1 MALEE
6 ELSHIQKAFCELNDY
21 PRNLVKTII
30 ANERSNH
37 QIDKENRIP
46 AEQSHDE
53 NVEEDPEM
61 VTLHLPY
68 AGEEGSTIISKLQK
82 SVTKTINRTRKKVK
96 LGTIYK
102 ATRLGSKFNLKDK
115 ISAENQH
122 NIVYHGG
129 WPNKKCVS
137 NYVGQTKC
145 RLEKRG
151 GQHATDTSSH
161 LFKHASK
168 TRHRKIRI
176 SDFKIVGKGFRSD
189 FTRKIS
195 EAL

>member
-1 MALEE
+1 M
-6 ELSHIQKAFCELNDY
+6 
-21 PRNLVKTII
+21 
-30 ANERSNH
+30 
-37 QIDKENRIP
+37 
-46 AEQSHDE
+46 
-53 NVEEDPEM
+53 
-61 VTLHLPY
+61 
-68 AGEEGSTIISKLQK
+68 
-82 SVTKTINRTRKKVK
+82 K

-102 ATRLGSKFNLKDK
+102 ATKLGSKFNLKDK
-115 ISAENQH
+115 ISAKNQH

-129 WPNKKCVS
+129 CPNKKCAS

-151 GQHATDTSSH
+151 GQHATDKSSH

-168 TRHRKIRI
+168 TKHRKIRI

-195 EAL
+195 EALYIKELKPNLNIQKDSYKLSLFN